1 MNPDNNESYKI
12 LGIEQA
18 DGININEGYNRVKEE
33 ISRTNIITRTELNYE
48 NLVKSINTNVI
59 PIKLIQ

>member
-18 DGININEGYNRVKEE
+18 DGININEVYNRVKEE
-33 ISRTNIITRTELNYE
+33 ISRTNIIHNKNRT
-48 NLVKSINTNVI
+48 
-59 PIKLIQ
+59 KL

>member
-1 MNPDNNESYKI
+1 MNPDNTESYKI

-18 DGININEGYNRVKEE
+18 DGININEVYNRVKEE

-48 NLVKSINTNVI
+48 NLVKSINTKVI

>member
-18 DGININEGYNRVKEE
+18 DGININEVYNRVKEE

-59 PIKLIQ
+59 PTKLIQ

>member
-18 DGININEGYNRVKEE
+18 DGININEVYNRVKEE

-59 PIKLIQ
+59 PKKLIQ

>member
-1 MNPDNNESYKI
+1 MSYKI

-18 DGININEGYNRVKEE
+18 DGININEVYNRVKEE

>member
-18 DGININEGYNRVKEE
+18 DGININEVYNRVKEE

>member
-1 MNPDNNESYKI
+1 MNPNNNESYKI

-18 DGININEGYNRVKEE
+18 DGININEVYNRVKEE

>member
-1 MNPDNNESYKI
+1 MNPGNNESYKI

-18 DGININEGYNRVKEE
+18 DGININEVYNRVKEE

-48 NLVKSINTNVI
+48 NLVKSINTKVI

>member
-1 MNPDNNESYKI
+1 MNPDSNESYKI

-18 DGININEGYNRVKEE
+18 DGININEVYNRVKEE

-48 NLVKSINTNVI
+48 NLVKSINTKVI

>member
-1 MNPDNNESYKI
+1 MNPDSNESYKI

-18 DGININEGYNRVKEE
+18 DGININDVYNRVKEE
-33 ISRTNIITRTELNYE
+33 ISRMDIITRAELNYE
-48 NLVKSINTNVI
+48 NLVKSINTKVI

>member
-1 MNPDNNESYKI
+1 MT

-18 DGININEGYNRVKEE
+18 DGININEVYNRVKEE

-48 NLVKSINTNVI
+48 NLVKSINTKVI

>member
-1 MNPDNNESYKI
+1 MNPDNTESYKI

-18 DGININEGYNRVKEE
+18 DGININEVYNRVKEE

>member
-1 MNPDNNESYKI
+1 MKRDNNESYKI

-18 DGININEGYNRVKEE
+18 DGININEVYNRVKEE

>member
-18 DGININEGYNRVKEE
+18 DGININEVYNRVKEE
-33 ISRTNIITRTELNYE
+33 ISRTDIITRAELNYE
-48 NLVKSINTNVI
+48 NLVKSINTRVI

>member
-1 MNPDNNESYKI
+1 MNPDNNESFKI

-18 DGININEGYNRVKEE
+18 DGININEVYNRVKEE

>member
-18 DGININEGYNRVKEE
+18 DGININEVYNRVKEE

-48 NLVKSINTNVI
+48 NLVKSINTKVI

>member
-1 MNPDNNESYKI
+1 MNPGNNESSMT

-18 DGININEGYNRVKEE
+18 DGININEVYNRVKEE

>member
-1 MNPDNNESYKI
+1 MNPDSNESYKI

-18 DGININEGYNRVKEE
+18 DGININEVYNRVKEE

>member
-18 DGININEGYNRVKEE
+18 DGININEVYNRVKEE
-33 ISRTNIITRTELNYE
+33 ISRTNIMTRTELNYE

>member
-1 MNPDNNESYKI
+1 MNPDSNESYKI

-18 DGININEGYNRVKEE
+18 DGININDVYNRVKEE
-33 ISRTNIITRTELNYE
+33 ISRTDIITRAELNYE
-48 NLVKSINTNVI
+48 NLVKSINTKVI

>member
-18 DGININEGYNRVKEE
+18 DGININDVYNRVKED
-33 ISRTNIITRTELNYE
+33 ISRTDIITRAELNYE
-48 NLVKSINTNVI
+48 NLVKSINTKVI